1 MPNRPKPVE
10 RKRAAGNPGKRPLP
24 EPRTVVPALETA
36 PKPPRGLKAAGRDL
50 WKQVWDYGSGWL
62 APSDAPIVGLV
73 CSLVDERAQWAALVA
88 KGPKIYTTKTGVR
101 RAHPAAA
108 EVRAIDR
115 QLIMALSLMGFTP
128 SDRSRLGLS
137 EVRKISALADLLERR
152 KDAI

>member
-10 RKRAAGNPGKRPLP
+10 RKRAAGNPGKRSLP
-24 EPRTVVPALETA
+24 EPRAVVPVLETA
-36 PKPPRGLKAAGRDL
+36 PEPPRGLRTAGKNM
-50 WKQVWDYGSGWL
+50 WKQVWAYGAGWL
-62 APSDAPIVGLV
+62 APTDVPIVELV

-101 RAHPAAA
+101 RAHPAAG
-108 EVRAIDR
+108 EMRSIDR
-115 QLIMALSLMGFTP
+115 ELIMALSLMGFTP